1 MTLFALFLWFKAG
14 ISFML
19 SIALALLSA
28 EKNKW
33 GNIYLS
39 LCYLSYTLFALDDG
53 LGTLR
58 YLDHPSDYWQ
68 VLNFPIFLT
77 PLWVYLAISHYSN
90 QKASPS
96 RWVIILLLIPFFF
109 RVLTWDVIDGLP
121 TFHLPMTLVEDAILL
136 LFLMIVA
143 VLSFAQLSIHTKRL
157 QGFYSD
163 LSPVNLSW
171 LFRFLIGFILIRSMS
186 LIISSFKSNLGLV
199 VLADFA
205 DFLILLYLAYYSIRQ
220 KEIFPSEAQ
229 SLLPLKGS
237 AIHQQTGPQKAAI
250 IEDVDMQGKE
260 VHVLGIMEKHKPYL
274 NSELTLPELAQ
285 LSSMKTNELS
295 RLLNDGLG
303 ENFYSLVNRYRV
315 EESKRLLVDP
325 KYQHLSIL
333 GIAMEAGFNS
343 KTAFNTNFK
352 RITQQTP
359 STYRKTHQ
367 Q

>member
-19 SIALALLSA
+19 SIALALLSE

-77 PLWVYLAISHYSN
+77 PLWIYLAIRHYSN
-90 QKASPS
+90 QETYPL
-96 RWVIILLLIPFFF
+96 RWIIVLLLIPFLF

-121 TFHLPMTLVEDAILL
+121 AFHLPMTLIEDTVLL

-143 VLSFAQLSIHTKRL
+143 ILSFGQLSLHARHL

-163 LSPVNLSW
+163 LESVNLSW
-171 LFRFLIGFILIRSMS
+171 LFRFLIGFIMIRSMS
-186 LIISSFKSNLGLV
+186 LLISSFKSNLGLV
-199 VLADFA
+199 VFADFA
-205 DFLILLYLAYYSIRQ
+205 DFFILLYLAYHSIRQ
-220 KEIFPSEAQ
+220 KEVFPTEVRSA
-229 SLLPLKGS
+229 LHLKNSIDQASIG
-237 AIHQQTGPQKAAI
+237 
-250 IEDVDMQGKE
+250 GKE
-260 VHVLGIMEKHKPYL
+260 PIPREDIEMQETKALILDIMEMKKPYL

-295 RLLNDGLG
+295 FFLNDCLG

-315 EESKRLLVDP
+315 EESKRLLSDP
-325 KYQHLSIL
+325 NYQHLSIL

-352 RITQQTP
+352 KITQQTP
-359 STYRKTHQ
+359 STYRKMHQ
-367 Q
+367 G

>member
-28 EKNKW
+28 EKNRW

-39 LCYLSYTLFALDDG
+39 LCYLGYTLFALDDG

-77 PLWVYLAISHYSN
+77 PLWLYLAIRHYSN
-90 QKASPS
+90 QETYPL
-96 RWVIILLLIPFFF
+96 RWVIALLLIPFLF

-121 TFHLPMTLVEDAILL
+121 TFHLPMTLVEDTVLL
-136 LFLMIVA
+136 LFLIIVA
-143 VLSFAQLSIHTKRL
+143 ILSFGQLSLHTRRL
-157 QGFYSD
+157 QRFYSH
-163 LSPVNLSW
+163 LAPVNLSW

-186 LIISSFKSNLGLV
+186 LLISSSRSNLGLV
-199 VLADFA
+199 IFADFA
-205 DFLILLYLAYYSIRQ
+205 DFIILLYLAYHSIRQ
-220 KEIFPSEAQ
+220 KEVFPMEAR
-229 SLLPLKGS
+229 SVLHLKESNAPESKGGKKT
-237 AIHQQTGPQKAAI
+237 AP
-250 IEDVDMQGKE
+250 KE
-260 VHVLGIMEKHKPYL
+260 VIKMQETKALVLDIMEKQKPYL
-274 NSELTLPELAQ
+274 NPELTLPELAQ

-295 RLLNDGLG
+295 HFLNESLG

-315 EESKRLLVDP
+315 EESKRLLSDP

-352 RITQQTP
+352 RITRQTP
-359 STYRKTHQ
+359 SAYRKMHQ
-367 Q
+367 Y